1 MKTRTLQ
8 EQVISAYPGKIV
20 VHALVDGIRGCAQV
34 IADEKA
40 AEEVDEET
48 RWEKTRFSK
57 ASQQGMKIHS
67 QMRKLRKQINV
78 TGCELSRQLR
88 SP

>member
-1 MKTRTLQ
+1 M
-8 EQVISAYPGKIV
+8 
-20 VHALVDGIRGCAQV
+20 VHALVDGIRGCVQV

-48 RWEKTRFSK
+48 RWENARFSK
-57 ASQQGMKIHS
+57 PSQQGTELHS